1 MTNKLKR
8 GIKIASVAIGLIL
21 SAALFVAFSIGLL
34 PKFWDTPSYGDVSP
48 IVSIEIET
56 IDRTPIT
63 GSKSTFVT
71 TSDPAVIAKI
81 VGTLNSGT
89 GIADCRCLWSG
100 YVRLTPKTG
109 PVIEIQLV
117 LGHGESTYDIRDG
130 RDRYSIERDALVS
143 ALKAA
148 GATLPVMP

>member
-1 MTNKLKR
+1 MSNKLIR
-8 GIKIASVAIGLIL
+8 RIKIASIVIGLIL
-21 SAALFVAFSIGLL
+21 SAAVFVASSIGLL

-81 VGTLNSGT
+81 VSTLNSGT

-100 YVRLTPKTG
+100 YLRLTPETG
-109 PVIEIQLV
+109 PVIEVQLV
-117 LGHGESTYDIRDG
+117 PGHGESTYDIRDG
-130 RDRYSIERDALVS
+130 RDRYSIDRDAMAS
-143 ALKAA
+143 ALKGA
-148 GATLPVMP
+148 GAKLPTFE